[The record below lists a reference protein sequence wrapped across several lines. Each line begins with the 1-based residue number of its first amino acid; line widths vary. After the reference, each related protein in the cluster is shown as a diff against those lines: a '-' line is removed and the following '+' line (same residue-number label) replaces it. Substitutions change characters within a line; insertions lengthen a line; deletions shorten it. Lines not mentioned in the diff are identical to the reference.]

1 MLEVD
6 LTLQRKQFHLQT
18 KFAVSSGS
26 VIALFGRS
34 GCGKTTTANLIAGL
48 LKPDSGLIAIG
59 DRVVFDATRTINVPA
74 EQRRIGYVFQDARLF
89 PHMTV
94 TRNLEYGLRRTH
106 NKAFIDMEFVARL
119 LDLQSLLQRYPRQLS
134 GGERQRVAIG
144 RALLSQPSLLL
155 LDEPLSSLD
164 MARRNDVL
172 PYLERLRDSLKLT
185 MLYVSHQF
193 DEVLRLATQAVLMN
207 SGECIAQGTPQ
218 ELSLQPELRGMLP
231 EEAIGAVIESTV
243 ISVDISSGLAQ
254 LAIGTGTINVDAA
267 GLQRGQQ
274 VRVQLLARDLVLSMD
289 TASRLSIRNKLAGT
303 VVQLNADIGNTMLV
317 RVDVGNVVVMARVT
331 RSAVNDLQLDVGTKL
346 WVLVKAITLRGRV
359 FASKQPQD
367 SSQ

>member
-1 MLEVD
+1 
-6 LTLQRKQFHLQT
+6 
-18 KFAVSSGS
+18 
-26 VIALFGRS
+26 
-34 GCGKTTTANLIAGL
+34 
-48 LKPDSGLIAIG
+48 
-59 DRVVFDATRTINVPA
+59 
-74 EQRRIGYVFQDARLF
+74 
-89 PHMTV
+89 
-94 TRNLEYGLRRTH
+94 
-106 NKAFIDMEFVARL
+106 
-119 LDLQSLLQRYPRQLS
+119 
-134 GGERQRVAIG
+134 
-144 RALLSQPSLLL
+144 
-155 LDEPLSSLD
+155 
-164 MARRNDVL
+164 
-172 PYLERLRDSLKLT
+172 
-185 MLYVSHQF
+185 
-193 DEVLRLATQAVLMN
+193 VLMN

-303 VVQLNADIGNTMLV
+303 VVQLNEDIGNTMLV